1 MTADP
6 RLLHKAMEDTRQ
18 ALTDLCDPL
27 KRAVWREDGTLTR
40 HHAVSL
46 LKQLREEV
54 ANSSSRGGRRKSSNS
69 SPVGVDALDL
79 WNEIGK
85 GSVKLVE
92 LTGAHLDGF
101 SPEYA
106 IRMSVAAVGQSTDL
120 EAVLGVRNALEAWVK
135 AIRILLDPPKRI
147 PLWGRECPVE
157 VCGEVTVW
165 RRDDSD
171 GEVKRTA
178 ALEVAMEEK
187 QVGKLVARECRC
199 LACGEVWPRSRLVEL
214 AESMGLFV
222 PGLVG
227 VDEGEPAA

>member
-1 MTADP
+1 MTADA
-6 RLLHKAMEDTRQ
+6 RLLRRVVDEARG
-18 ALTDLCDPL
+18 ALHDLCDPL
-27 KRAVWREDGTLTR
+27 KRSVWREDGTLTR

-54 ANSSSRGGRRKSSNS
+54 ANSSSRGGRRKSSSS

-79 WNEIGK
+79 WNSIQSGALFLAA
-85 GSVKLVE
+85 S
-92 LTGAHLDGF
+92 TGAQLD
-101 SPEYA
+101 SPDAEHV
-106 IRMSVAAVGQSTDL
+106 IRQSVAAAGLLTDV
-120 EAVLGVRNALEAWVK
+120 EAVLGVRNTLEAWVK

-147 PLWGRECPVE
+147 PLWGRECPME
-157 VCGEVTVW
+157 VCGEKTVW

-178 ALEVAMEEK
+178 ALEVAMEEE

-214 AESMGLFV
+214 AEAMGLFV